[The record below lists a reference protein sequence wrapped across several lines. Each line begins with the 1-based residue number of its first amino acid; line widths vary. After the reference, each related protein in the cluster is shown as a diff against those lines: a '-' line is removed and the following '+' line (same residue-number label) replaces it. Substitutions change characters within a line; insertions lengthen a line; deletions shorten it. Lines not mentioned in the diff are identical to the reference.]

1 MAATAMVACL
11 WMMRDVNIVVLLL
24 LAPLLYGVAL
34 LSSGC
39 LTARELKPLGLDRI
53 LKNAGLYPRVTE
65 E

>member
-1 MAATAMVACL
+1 M
-11 WMMRDVNIVVLLL
+11 NIVVLLL